1 MDDRDSAPAVA
12 EEIPTKTGLWR
23 RHRRTILSGGV
34 ALAVVIGVFAL
45 VLPRIADYRD
55 VWGVVKTLSWPQ
67 ILALAGAVLLNLAT
81 YAPPW
86 MVALPGLRLRQAFVI
101 TQASTASTYIAPGGA
116 APGVA
121 VSFAMLRGWHFDSG
135 AVALAVTVVGVWN
148 QLAILGFPIIALGLL
163 TGVGESN
170 PLLETV
176 ALIGVAVFVAAVG
189 GLAAGLSSDRLA
201 LKVGHLAARIVNR
214 LLRLIHRGPV
224 AWNGQSLVRFRH
236 RTIGLLKRRWHL
248 LTLATLA
255 GQLTVFGVLLV
266 SLRVLD
272 VPASEVSLIEAF
284 AAWSVMRIIGS
295 LPITPGGLGV
305 VELGLT
311 SLLVGFGGGQAQV
324 VAAVLVYRVLTIVP
338 TLVLGL
344 LAAATW
350 KRLNPGLGEQEAEPT
365 QRVMET

>member
-148 QLAILGFPIIALGLL
+148 QLAIRGFPIIALGLL
-163 TGVGESN
+163 TGVGESI
-170 PLLETV
+170 P
-176 ALIGVAVFVAAVG
+176 AVG